1 MKKWMIGLSAALLL
15 AGCGSDAKVQENI
28 NKGLEE
34 VAEDNF
40 AKAEALFELALEE
53 NSKDESAQAYLQQ
66 VVHIQE
72 ASEATASE
80 AIEALDLA
88 INVENGS
95 SVIAAKAEEQKEALQ
110 LVEEQQN
117 ALNETVKVAT
127 ALSKQGRYEESN
139 EKLASLAADTLAAF
153 ADVQQQVVALK
164 EENATALQQQA
175 EQLAK
180 EEAAKAEAAQQEAAR
195 QQAAKEAAE
204 KAAAQQADPYAWAP
218 GVKQTFE
225 QRMVDEGFID
235 SIDTIRYEQGGIY
248 NNEGY
253 LQMYAESGGTEY
265 RIVSVNVK
273 TGDFSGL

>member
-1 MKKWMIGLSAALLL
+1 MKKFVIGMSAALLL
-15 AGCGSDAKVQENI
+15 VGCSSDAKVQENI

-153 ADVQQQVVALK
+153 VDVQQQVVALK

-180 EEAAKAEAAQQEAAR
+180 DEAAQQEVAR

>member
-15 AGCGSDAKVQENI
+15 TGCGSDAKVQENI

-34 VAEDNF
+34 IAEDNF

-53 NSKDESAQAYLQQ
+53 SSKDESAKAYLQQ
-66 VVHIQE
+66 VTYIQE
-72 ASEATASE
+72 ASEASATE
-80 AIEALDLA
+80 AIATLDMA
-88 INVENGS
+88 INVEHGS
-95 SVIAAKAEEQKEALQ
+95 SVISAKAEEQKEALQ
-110 LVEEQQN
+110 LVVEQQKSV
-117 ALNETVKVAT
+117 NETVKVAT
-127 ALSKQGRYEESN
+127 ALAKQGRYDESN
-139 EKLASLAADTLAAF
+139 EKMASLSADTLAAF
-153 ADVQQQVVALK
+153 PTIQQEVTALK
-164 EENATALQQQA
+164 EANTTALQQQA

-180 EEAAKAEAAQQEAAR
+180 EEAAKAEAAKQEAAR

-218 GVKQTFE
+218 GVKKRFE
-225 QRMVDEGFID
+225 QRILDEGFID
-235 SIDTIRYEQGGIY
+235 SIDTIRYEQGSVY

-253 LQMYAESGGTEY
+253 LQVYAEFGGTEY